1 MDPTLV
7 AMRTKQLPRE
17 DNSTKDINVQVS
29 YKVAK
34 CCPPAEA
41 GCGILLLKI
50 CLNNLPIRQ
59 FRDKKIV
66 VVGRTFAI

>member
-1 MDPTLV
+1 MEFLDVEHAIDDAELKALSASTLAAATLGLV
-7 AMRTKQLPRE
+7 F
-17 DNSTKDINVQVS
+17 
-29 YKVAK
+29 
-34 CCPPAEA
+34 
-41 GCGILLLKI
+41 LLLKI